1 MRILDFWLLQRAK
14 ALLKRIQLLT
24 GNPGIG
30 KTTVLT
36 KTVNI
41 LKENG
46 VCVGGMISREIR
58 KKGIRVGFELLDLAN
73 TRRGWLA
80 HINQKGGPQVGKYRV
95 NLSDLDAI
103 GAAAIEHAAEKC
115 IVIAIDEIG
124 PMELFSEK
132 FKQAVQKALESQK
145 PVIATIH
152 WKATDKLIS
161 VAKNREDA
169 EIITVTQENRDKMP
183 ETIAHKILN
192 ILKTE
197 KE

>member
-1 MRILDFWLLQRAK
+1 M
-14 ALLKRIQLLT
+14 LKRIQLLT
-24 GNPGIG
+24 GTPGIG

-36 KTVNI
+36 NAVNI

-46 VCVGGMISREIR
+46 VYVGGMISREVR
-58 KKGIRVGFELLDLAN
+58 EKGLRVGFELLDLASK
-73 TRRGWLA
+73 RRGWLA
-80 HINQKGGPQVGKYRV
+80 HIAQKEGPQVGKYHV
-95 NLSDLDAI
+95 NLSDLEVV
-103 GAAAIEHAAEKC
+103 GAAAIEQAVEKC
-115 IVIAIDEIG
+115 AVIVIDEIG

-161 VAKNREDA
+161 AVKNREDA
-169 EIITVTQENRDKMP
+169 EILIVTQENRDKLP
-183 ETIAHKILN
+183 ETIARKILG
-192 ILKTE
+192 ITKTG